1 MLTKERAYALIE
13 TVVKASRFETVV
25 MMKNKELGLTRFANS
40 EIHQNMTSSDT
51 DVSIM
56 VFDGEKMASVN
67 TNVLTDEALLAALNS
82 AELKLPL
89 LQPSGMSFEP
99 LKDVP
104 AIEIDDRD
112 MAFETLWDIEAR
124 AAAIATHINGL
135 ADGLIGSGAFEVAHD
150 TYVWGNSHGVRRFS
164 GGSSAHLEV
173 MVSHGSGASGFSD
186 VLVKKAADLD
196 VAGSFKFAVDKALA
210 GTEAVSLEPGD
221 YDVVLEPLAVNDLMS
236 FISYLGAGSKFHQDG
251 ISPFMGKMGEC
262 VATAEFSLTD
272 DVNHPDVMGLEFDLE
287 GYPKQTL
294 PIIEQGVFKGIAYD
308 THTAKLAGAKTTGHS
323 GGYKGEGGMALNAVV
338 APGNDSLEGLIAAT
352 PKGLLV
358 SRFHY
363 MNVVDPRTGTLT
375 ALTRDGLFL
384 IEDGKVVSPVKN
396 LRFTDDIPR
405 ILKAITGIT
414 KERIS
419 APSFFGT
426 NLVPALKVQAFHFT
440 GKTEI

>member
-1 MLTKERAYALIE
+1 MLTKERAYGLIE

-40 EIHQNMTSSDT
+40 EIHQNMTSADT

-67 TNVLTDEALLAALNS
+67 TNVLTEEALLAALNS

-99 LKDVP
+99 LKDLP
-104 AIEIDDRD
+104 AIEIDQRD
-112 MAFETLWDIEAR
+112 LGFETLWSIEER
-124 AAAIATHINGL
+124 AHAIAKHINAL
-135 ADGLIGSGAFEVAHD
+135 PEEMIGSGAFEVVHD
-150 TYVWGNSHGVRRFS
+150 TYVWGNSSGVRRFS

-173 MVSHGSGASGFSD
+173 MVSHPSGASGFSD
-186 VLVKKAADLD
+186 VVVKQAADLD
-196 VAGSFKFAVDKALA
+196 VAESFKFAVDKAIA
-210 GTEAVSLEPGD
+210 GLNPVSLEPGH
-221 YDVVLEPLAVNDLMS
+221 YDVVLEPLAVGDLMS
-236 FISYLGAGSKFHQDG
+236 YVAYLGAGSKFHQDA
-251 ISPFMGKMGEC
+251 ISPFSGKLGEC
-262 VATAEFSLTD
+262 VAAAEFSLTD
-272 DVNHPDVMGLEFDLE
+272 DVNHPEVMGLEFDLE

-294 PIIEQGVFKGIAYD
+294 TIIEEGVFKGIAYD

-323 GGYKGEGGMALNAVV
+323 GGYKGEGGIALNAVV
-338 APGNDSLEGLIAAT
+338 APGTDSIESLIAAT
-352 PKGLLV
+352 EKGLLV

-384 IEDGKVVSPVKN
+384 IEGGKVVRAVKN

-419 APSFFGT
+419 TPSFFGT
-426 NLVPALKVQAFHFT
+426 NLVPGIKVEAFHFT